1 MQQVIPSPGW
11 DSRIAVALVA
21 ARRGASPIAA
31 DLEALLRA
39 AGRRVGLAAPERSAV
54 LGEIA
59 AQPLAALVRLDSAR
73 FLLRER
79 RVGVL
84 ITAASPASIARRG
97 LGIDRCSVAAIADAV
112 PRADPDSFRRGID
125 AILKATSGFVVIDA
139 DNAAA
144 VAATRP
150 VDRARLVLCAPREN
164 EVMRQHAALGG
175 PVVVHVAGGGGGH
188 IELRSAGTDLASTP
202 VPCIRSGASG
212 ALERQIRARMFTVAL
227 AFGLGLSSP
236 QIAAAA
242 ERRDCSAV
250 PIGYARD
257 RSPRVPALLE

>member
-1 MQQVIPSPGW
+1 MQVIPSPDW
-11 DSRIAVALVA
+11 DPRLAVALVA
-21 ARRGASPIAA
+21 ARRGTSLIAA
-31 DLEALLRA
+31 DLSALLRA
-39 AGRRVGLAAPERSAV
+39 AGRRVGLAAPESAAV

-59 AQPLAALVRLDSAR
+59 APSGALLSRFDAAR
-73 FLLRER
+73 FLLREP

-97 LGIDRCSVAAIADAV
+97 LGVDRCAVAAIADAV
-112 PRADPDSFRRGID
+112 PPTDLDSFRRGVVV
-125 AILKATSGFVVIDA
+125 ILRATSGFVVIDA

-150 VDRARLVLCAPREN
+150 VDRARLVMCAPRRN
-164 EVMRQHAALGG
+164 EVVRQHAALGG
-175 PVVVHVAGGGGGH
+175 PIVVHVAGDGGGH

-202 VPCIRSGASG
+202 VPWIRSGASG

-242 ERRDCSAV
+242 ERCDRSAV
-250 PIGYARD
+250 PIGYARN
-257 RSPRVPALLE
+257 RSPRVPALLD

>member
-1 MQQVIPSPGW
+1 MQVIPSPDW

-21 ARRGASPIAA
+21 ARRGTSPIAA

-54 LGEIA
+54 PGEIA
-59 AQPLAALVRLDSAR
+59 APSGAALSRLDAAR
-73 FLLRER
+73 FLLREP

-84 ITAASPASIARRG
+84 ITAASPASIVCRG
-97 LGIDRCSVAAIADAV
+97 LSVDRCTVAAIADAV
-112 PRADPDSFRRGID
+112 PPADADSFRRGID
-125 AILKATSGFVVIDA
+125 VILKATSGFVVIDA

-164 EVMRQHAALGG
+164 EVVRQHAALGG
-175 PVVVHVAGGGGGH
+175 PIVVHVAGDGGGH

-202 VPCIRSGASG
+202 VPSIRSGASG
-212 ALERQIRARMFTVAL
+212 ALGRQIRARMFTVAL

-236 QIAAAA
+236 QIAEAA
-242 ERRDCSAV
+242 ERRDRSAV
-250 PIGYARD
+250 PIGYARN
-257 RSPRVPALLE
+257 RGPRVPALLD